1 MGQTEIDLF
10 IKVPRDADL
19 GITIEDVLRG
29 FLDRKA
35 KLDPGSPATSKQVGK
50 LRFLGFSGKAEL
62 LTVKQASE
70 EISRLEGVK

>member
-19 GITIEDVLRG
+19 GVTVEDVLRS

-35 KLDPGSPATSKQVGK
+35 KLDPGSPATPRQIGK
-50 LRFLGFSGKAEL
+50 LRFLGFSGRAEL

-70 EISRLEGVK
+70 EISRLEGDK